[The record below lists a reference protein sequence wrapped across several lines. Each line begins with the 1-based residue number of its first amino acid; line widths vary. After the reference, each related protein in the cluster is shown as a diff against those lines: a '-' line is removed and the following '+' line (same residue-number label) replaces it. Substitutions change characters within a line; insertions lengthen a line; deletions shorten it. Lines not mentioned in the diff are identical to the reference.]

1 MSTQYLL
8 AIILSLSLSGVWLV
22 HKLNGFQRL
31 PKINDTKGI
40 VIPSF
45 VFLSSPFL
53 AIWIMPAL
61 TNGDVNEIIKPIIP
75 LITFILGQTITKR
88 EKQKETK
95 KQEIAL
101 STMIIHEIE
110 IDVIGSLSRIE
121 GQLMASV
128 QKPEAVAIVDE
139 IKSLC
144 EKFELEMEKL
154 DERLRVQLDVI
165 KIDSAIGIPSYI
177 GKIKRDLKRIA
188 SIELTPENRLRRLG
202 YIRLHIVEGYTNIVI
217 LSISHEELKN
227 RFLDG
232 FILKLNQERKRLI
245 QLRDHKK
252 SITEHWRGKP
262 ENERPKNSDITLYLQ
277 FDINT
282 EDKAIQ
288 EIESLF
294 QRFEIP
300 IKNVVFGSHISDFE
314 INSTS

>member
-1 MSTQYLL
+1 VTSAFSFSHFYL
-8 AIILSLSLSGVWLV
+8 
-22 HKLNGFQRL
+22 
-31 PKINDTKGI
+31 
-40 VIPSF
+40 
-45 VFLSSPFL
+45 FLKKS
-53 AIWIMPAL
+53 
-61 TNGDVNEIIKPIIP
+61 NGDVNEIIKPIIP

-154 DERLRVQLDVI
+154 DERLSFQLDVI
-165 KIDSAIGIPSYI
+165 KIDSAIRILSYI
-177 GKIKRDLKRIA
+177 EKIKRDLKRIA
-188 SIELTPENRLRRLG
+188 SIELTSENRLNSLNG
-202 YIRLHIVEGYTNIVI
+202 IRLHIVEGYTDIVI
-217 LSISHEELKN
+217 LIKESISDEELKN

-232 FILKLNQERKRLI
+232 CILKLNQERKRLI
-245 QLRDHKK
+245 QLR
-252 SITEHWRGKP
+252 
-262 ENERPKNSDITLYLQ
+262 NEWLQLRNKLQINSDTPPYLQ

-282 EDKAIQ
+282 EGKAIQ
-288 EIESLF
+288 AIESLF

-300 IKNVVFGSHISDFE
+300 IENVDFDPHIGDFE
-314 INSTS
+314 IPSTS